1 MRHSFLL
8 DENILYHAARGVDKF
23 DRPDQTARELVRS
36 IARICHTLTIHQ
48 VLFARYWR
56 IVQKLK
62 AEPASAPETS
72 YFINALMNNYE
83 KRTLEFTEL
92 PELPAGVV
100 VPSKDTEIVRAA
112 LISRPIVV
120 TADADLLD
128 AVNSQ
133 RILGLRAL
141 DPTDALNFARQN
153 LPDESQ

>member
-62 AEPASAPETS
+62 SEPASAPETS

-100 VPSKDTEIVRAA
+100 VPSKDSEIVRAA
-112 LISRPIVV
+112 LISRPVVV
-120 TADADLLD
+120 TADEELRNAIRDQP
-128 AVNSQ
+128 V
-133 RILGLRAL
+133 LGLMALNPTQAL
-141 DPTDALNFARQN
+141 DFVRKNPA
-153 LPDESQ
+153 DE